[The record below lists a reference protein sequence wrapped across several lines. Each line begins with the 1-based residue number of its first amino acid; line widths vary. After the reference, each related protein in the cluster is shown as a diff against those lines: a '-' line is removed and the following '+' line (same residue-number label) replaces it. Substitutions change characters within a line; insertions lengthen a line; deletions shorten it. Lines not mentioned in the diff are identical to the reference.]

1 MALARMPTYCIVIY
15 MHIYYTEKSSIQ
27 YDIGLA
33 VIELNS
39 YICHISESSFVT
51 LARLEVDHP
60 NM

>member
-1 MALARMPTYCIVIY
+1 MALARMPTYCIVITLF
-15 MHIYYTEKSSIQ
+15 IIQKKSSIQ